1 MLQISY
7 KDVEN
12 LAHGLNETKDKTPD
26 YISTAVININRINS
40 QRNLDFS
47 KQNKFFFSCLLLKM
61 ILTNKKNQNKINSQF
76 VIGGIDGNEE

>member
-1 MLQISY
+1 MYLSS

-12 LAHGLNETKDKTPD
+12 PAHDLNETKGKIRD

-47 KQNKFFFSCLLLKM
+47 KQILFQLFAFENDINK
-61 ILTNKKNQNKINSQF
+61 
-76 VIGGIDGNEE
+76 

>member
-12 LAHGLNETKDKTPD
+12 PAHDLNETKGKIRD

-47 KQNKFFFSCLLLKM
+47 KQ
-61 ILTNKKNQNKINSQF
+61 ILF
-76 VIGGIDGNEE
+76 

>member
-12 LAHGLNETKDKTPD
+12 LAHGLNETKGKTPD

-40 QRNLDFS
+40 QRNLDF
-47 KQNKFFFSCLLLKM
+47 
-61 ILTNKKNQNKINSQF
+61 
-76 VIGGIDGNEE
+76 